1 MSAERHHRIRPINT
15 EVSRTGIDVA
25 LSAHTNEKRHEYQE
39 PGNQSLL
46 YSSLF
51 SFVWAAYAAHDVD
64 ARAPDLR
71 ESESPRVRWQERH
84 RAPSGHWV
92 LVIA

>member
-51 SFVWAAYAAHDVD
+51 SFVCGPPTRPTTSMRVLRISVRV
-64 ARAPDLR
+64 RAP
-71 ESESPRVRWQERH
+71 EYGGSSAIERH
-84 RAPSGHWV
+84 QGTGYW
-92 LVIA
+92 